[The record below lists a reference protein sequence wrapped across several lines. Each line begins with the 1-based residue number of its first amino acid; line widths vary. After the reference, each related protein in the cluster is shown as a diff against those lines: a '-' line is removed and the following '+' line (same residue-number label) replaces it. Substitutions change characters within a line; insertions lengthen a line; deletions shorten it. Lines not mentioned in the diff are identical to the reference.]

1 MYVTGGCPS
10 ASGPL
15 YITYCTGSA
24 EIMNAAGIEV
34 YPNPFDDVLTV
45 KGLQVNDVVSLTD
58 VTGRVAHSWQGTRA
72 TETFTI
78 NDVSP
83 GYYVLK
89 VMNEKGVVRVNVPVV
104 KR

>member
-1 MYVTGGCPS
+1 MK
-10 ASGPL
+10 
-15 YITYCTGSA
+15 
-24 EIMNAAGIEV
+24 AAGIEV

-45 KGLQVNDVVSLTD
+45 KGLNANDVVSLTD
-58 VTGRVAHSWQGTRA
+58 VTGRVVHSWQGTLA

-78 NDVSP
+78 SDVAA

-89 VMNEKGVVRVNVPVV
+89 VMNENGVVRVNVPVV